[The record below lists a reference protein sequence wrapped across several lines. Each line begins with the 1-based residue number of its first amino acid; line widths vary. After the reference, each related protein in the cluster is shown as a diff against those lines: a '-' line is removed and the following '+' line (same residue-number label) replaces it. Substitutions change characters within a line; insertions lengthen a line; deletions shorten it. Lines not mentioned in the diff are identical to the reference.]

1 MRKYITIIL
10 LLFVSTIS
18 LFAQS
23 TDAEITGLVSDK
35 NNQPLIG
42 VSVVVKDRSGM
53 GTVTDENGKFKIKAN
68 AYNILIFNYVGFEK
82 QEIPVKEKTVINVTL
97 NENSKSVLSEI
108 VITGAGVQRK
118 ATVTG
123 AITTVNIK
131 SLNIPTANITNA
143 LAGNVAGIIAM
154 QTSGEPGS
162 NNSEFWIRGI
172 STFGANQSALILVD
186 GVERPFNE
194 VNIEDIESFS
204 VLKDASA
211 TAIYGSK
218 GANGVVIVTTKKGEA
233 GKVNISGKAEYGYKT
248 FTRLPEFVDGTTYA
262 TLANEAKITRN
273 QEPLYTPIELDIFK
287 NGLDSDLYPNI
298 SWQDVMLKKGSSS
311 NRASINMSGGGST
324 ARYFVSGS
332 YQNEDGMYKSDQSM
346 KDYKTNSSMSRWNY
360 RANVDMDITKTTLVS
375 IGVSGFLES
384 QNFPGL
390 RNDIWYSLVGQTPVS
405 IPFLYSNG
413 KVPAYG
419 TGNKTNPWVLATQT
433 GYREYWKNVA
443 QTNINLDQ
451 NLKFITD
458 GLKFRAMVAYDTRNE
473 NNIDRK
479 KWPEQYN
486 IERRR
491 DRDGNLV
498 MKRVSTES
506 IMYQESSASGYRT
519 YNVEAI
525 LTYDKLINQKHRMGA
540 LLKAFQ
546 NENRT
551 TSLNTGDII
560 SGIANRNLGTA
571 GRVTYG
577 YDDRYLAEFNFGYT
591 GSENFKSGKQFGF
604 FPAVSFGWNI
614 AQEKFV
620 SDAAPW
626 LSQFKIR
633 YSYGEVGNDKVGYN
647 NVITRFPY
655 LSTISGSGIGGWNFG
670 DINNG
675 NYYSGLHFEQVASDN
690 LSWEVAKKH
699 NLGLDVS
706 ILNGLFSGSL
716 DVFQDTRDNIY
727 MKRSYLPVMVGLTS
741 TPFANVGKMQ
751 SRGFDSQFNFHKKI
765 EAFDFT
771 LRGNIT
777 YAKNQVL
784 EYDEEELSLPYM
796 MTKGYRYNQAK
807 GLVSEGLFKDYEEI
821 RNSPKQTYGEYLP
834 GDIKYK
840 DVNGDG
846 IINDDDRVAIGSTR
860 VPNLVYGLGMSL
872 RWTNFDFNI
881 HFQGSGKSSYFLNGP
896 GVYPFSEGDWG
907 NILTAVSNP
916 SNRWISRT
924 ISGDPAT
931 ENTSAMFPRLSYSS
945 KKSPIDLEKTS
956 GLSNNYRESTFW
968 LRDGSYLRLKT
979 LEMGYSVPQK
989 ISSKFNMNNV
999 RFYLIGNNLFLWDK
1013 LKIWDPE
1020 LGSGDGMKY
1029 PPMKMV
1035 TIGLTFNI

>member
-1 MRKYITIIL
+1 MILKMKKYISIIL
-10 LLFVSTIS
+10 LLFVSSIS
-18 LFAQS
+18 LFAQN
-23 TDAEITGLVSDK
+23 TDAEVTGLVTDE

-53 GTVTDENGKFKIKAN
+53 GTITDEDGKFKIKASP
-68 AYNILIFNYVGFEK
+68 YNVLIVNYVGFEK
-82 QEIPVKEKTVINVTL
+82 QEFPLKDKTVVTVVL
-97 NENSKSVLSEI
+97 KENSKSVLSEV

-123 AITTVNIK
+123 AITTVDIK
-131 SLNIPTANITNA
+131 SLHIPTANITNA

-172 STFGANQSALILVD
+172 STFGANQAALILVD

-204 VLKDASA
+204 ILKDASA

-218 GANGVVIVTTKKGEA
+218 GANGVVLITTKKGEA
-233 GKVNISGKAEYGYKT
+233 GKVNISAKAEYGYRT
-248 FTRLPEFVDGTTYA
+248 FTRLPEFVDGSTYA

-273 QEPLYTPIELDIFK
+273 QEPLYTPIELEIFK
-287 NGLDSDLYPNI
+287 KGLDPDLYPNI
-298 SWQDVMLKKGSSS
+298 SWQDIMLKDGSTS
-311 NRASINMSGGGST
+311 NRATINLSGGGST

-332 YQNEDGMYKSDQSM
+332 YQDEDGMYKSDASM
-346 KDYKTNSSMSRWNY
+346 KDYKTNSKMSRWNY

-390 RNDIWYSLVGQTPVS
+390 KNDIWYSLVGQTPVS

-413 KVPAYG
+413 LVPAYG

-443 QTNINLDQ
+443 QTNINIDQ
-451 NLKFITD
+451 NLKFITE
-458 GLKFRAMVAYDTRNE
+458 GLKFKAMLAYDTRNE
-473 NNIDRK
+473 NNIDRL

-491 DRDGNLV
+491 DRDGNLI
-498 MKRVSTES
+498 MKRISPES
-506 IMYQESSASGYRT
+506 MMFQSSSAYGFRT
-519 YNVEAI
+519 YYMEAI
-525 LTYDKLINQKHRMGA
+525 LSYDKLINKKHRVGG
-540 LLKAFQ
+540 LLKTFK

-551 TSLNTGDII
+551 TSLTSGDII
-560 SGIANRNLGTA
+560 SGIARRNLGA
-571 GRVTYG
+571 SGRATYS
-577 YDDRYLAEFNFGYT
+577 YDERYMAEFNFGYT
-591 GSENFKSGKQFGF
+591 GSENFKRGNQFGF
-604 FPAVSFGWNI
+604 FPAFSFGWNI

-626 LSQFKIR
+626 LSQFKLR
-633 YSYGEVGNDKVGYN
+633 YSYGEVGNDNVGS
-647 NVITRFPY
+647 RFPY
-655 LSTISGSGIGGWNFG
+655 LSTIGALGIGGWNFG
-670 DINNG
+670 DSNNT
-675 NYYSGLHFEQVASDN
+675 NSYNGLHFEQVASDN

-699 NLGLDVS
+699 NIGLDMS
-706 ILNGLFSGSL
+706 ILNGLFSGSI

-727 MKRSYLPVMVGLTS
+727 MRRGYLPVMVGLTS
-741 TPFANVGKMQ
+741 SPFANVGKMQ
-751 SRGFDSQFNFHKKI
+751 SRGFDSQFNFHRKI
-765 EAFDFT
+765 NAIDFT

-784 EYDEEELSLPYM
+784 EYDEEEVTLPYM
-796 MTKGYRYNQAK
+796 MTKGYRWGQAK
-807 GLVSEGLFKDYEEI
+807 GLVAEGLFKDYEEI
-821 RNSPKQTYGEYLP
+821 RNSPKQGFGEYLP

-846 IINDDDRVAIGSTR
+846 LINNDDRVAIGSTR
-860 VPNLVYGLGMSL
+860 VPNLVYGLGMSM

-907 NILTAVSNP
+907 NILTAVSDP
-916 SNRWISRT
+916 ANRWISRT
-924 ISGDPAT
+924 ISGDEST
-931 ENTSAMFPRLSYSS
+931 ENTNAMFPRLSY
-945 KKSPIDLEKTS
+945 
-956 GLSNNYRESTFW
+956 GGNSNNYRESTFW

-979 LEMGYSVPQK
+979 LELGYSIPQR
-989 ISSKFNMNNV
+989 ISSKLNMNNV

-1020 LGSGDGMKY
+1020 LGSGNGMAY
-1029 PPMKMV
+1029 PPMKSV
-1035 TIGLTFNI
+1035 TLGLTFNI

>member
-1 MRKYITIIL
+1 MKKYISIIL

-18 LFAQS
+18 LFAQN
-23 TDAEITGLVSDK
+23 TDAEITGLITDE

-53 GTVTDENGKFKIKAN
+53 GTITDENGKFKIKASP
-68 AYNILIFNYVGFEK
+68 YNILIVNYVGFEK
-82 QEIPVKEKTVINVTL
+82 QEIPLKDKTFITVIL
-97 NENSKSVLSEI
+97 KENSKSILSE
-108 VITGAGVQRK
+108 VVVTGSGVQRK

-172 STFGANQSALILVD
+172 STFGANKTALILVD

-204 VLKDASA
+204 ILKDASA

-218 GANGVVIVTTKKGEA
+218 GANGVVLITTKKGEA
-233 GKVNISGKAEYGYKT
+233 GKVNISGKAEHGYRT
-248 FTRLPEFVDGTTYA
+248 FTRLPEFVDGNTYA

-287 NGLDSDLYPNI
+287 KGLDPDLYPNI
-298 SWQDVMLKKGSSS
+298 SWQDIMLKKGSTS
-311 NRASINMSGGGST
+311 NRATLNLSGGGST

-332 YQNEDGMYKSDQSM
+332 YQDEDGMYNSDQSM
-346 KDYKTNSSMSRWNY
+346 KDYKTNAKMSRYNY

-375 IGVSGFLES
+375 IGVSGFLEK

-390 RNDIWYSLVGQTPVS
+390 KDYIWTSLIGQTPVS

-413 KVPAYG
+413 LVPASG
-419 TGNKTNPWVLATQT
+419 TAEMTNPWVLATQT

-458 GLKFRAMVAYDTRNE
+458 GLKFKAMFAYDTRNE
-473 NNIDRK
+473 NNIDRR

-491 DRDGNLV
+491 DRDGNLI
-498 MKRVSTES
+498 MKRLSTES
-506 IMYQESSASGYRT
+506 LMVQSSSAYGYRT
-519 YNVEAI
+519 YYLEGL
-525 LTYDKLINQKHRMGA
+525 LTYDKLLNQKHRVGG
-540 LLKAFQ
+540 LLKYFQ
-546 NENRT
+546 NENLT
-551 TSLNTGDII
+551 TSLIDSDIKN
-560 SGIANRNLGTA
+560 GIAKRNLGFS
-571 GRVTYG
+571 GRATYS
-577 YDDRYLAEFNFGYT
+577 YDDRYMAEFNFGYT
-591 GSENFKSGKQFGF
+591 GSENFKKGKQFGF

-614 AQEKFV
+614 AQEKLV
-620 SDAAPW
+620 TDMAPW
-626 LSQFKIR
+626 LSQFKLR
-633 YSYGEVGNDKVGYN
+633 YSYGEVGNDNVG
-647 NVITRFPY
+647 TRFPY
-655 LSTISGSGIGGWNFG
+655 LSTISAIGIGGYNFG
-670 DINNG
+670 DVNNT
-675 NYYSGLHFEQVASDN
+675 NVYNGLHYEQVASDN
-690 LSWEVAKKH
+690 LSWEIARKH
-699 NLGLDVS
+699 NLGLDISV
-706 ILNGLFSGSL
+706 LDGLLSGTI

-727 MKRSYLPVMVGLTS
+727 MRRGYLPEMVGLTS
-741 TPFANVGKMQ
+741 TPYANVGKMR
-751 SRGFDSQFNFHKKI
+751 SRGFDSQFNFHRKI
-765 EAFDFT
+765 NDIDFT
-771 LRGNIT
+771 VRGNIT

-784 EYDEEELSLPYM
+784 EYDEEEVALPYM
-796 MTKGYRYNQAK
+796 MTRGYRYNQAK
-807 GLVSEGLFKDYEEI
+807 GLVAEGLFKDYEEI
-821 RNSPKQTYGEYLP
+821 RNSPKQTFGEYLP

-846 IINDDDRVAIGSTR
+846 LINDDDKVAIGATR
-860 VPNLVYGLGMSL
+860 EPSLVYGLGMSM

-881 HFQGSGKSSYFLNGP
+881 HFQGSGKSSYFINGP
-896 GVYPFSEGDWG
+896 GVYPFQAGSWG
-907 NILTAVSNP
+907 NILTAVADP
-916 SNRWISRT
+916 ANRWISRS

-931 ENTSAMFPRLSYSS
+931 ENTNAMFPRLSY
-945 KKSPIDLEKTS
+945 
-956 GLSNNYRESTFW
+956 GGNNNNYRESTFW

-979 LEMGYSVPQK
+979 LELGYSIPQR
-989 ISSKFNMNNV
+989 ISSKVNMNNV

-1020 LGSGDGMKY
+1020 LGSGNGMAY
-1029 PPMKMV
+1029 PPMKSV
-1035 TIGLTFNI
+1035 TLGLTFNI